1 MNDINMNILEAL
13 KDPYLFF
20 ALLSA
25 VNIVFYIVTLAVSH
39 FWAKHKQY
47 PLPKKTFSDFSTTL
61 VILLTNILVAI
72 PGFLLFKYDILSF
85 TLSGNIVLETIVLL
99 VLVDL
104 AMYVVHRVAHV
115 VYPFN
120 IFHLK
125 HHTHEKFNEFSL
137 YVMNP
142 IESIGLALIITGY
155 LALYSFNLYAVII
168 FLVMNWFWGVVGHI
182 NAEDKEASGFFGDN
196 TFHQIHHVEG
206 SKNFGFYTV
215 IWDKLFKTYEG
226 VLR

>member
-1 MNDINMNILEAL
+1 MNILETL

-20 ALLSA
+20 TLLSA
-25 VNIVFYIVTLAVSH
+25 VNIGFYLVTLAVSY
-39 FWAKHKQY
+39 FWAKYKQY
-47 PLPKKTFSDFSTTL
+47 PLPKKTRSDFATTL

-72 PGFLLFKYDILSF
+72 PGFLLFKYDIITF
-85 TLSGNIVLETIVLL
+85 TLTGNILYETIVLL
-99 VLVDL
+99 LLVDL
-104 AMYVVHRVAHV
+104 AMYVLHRVAHG

-142 IESIGLALIITGY
+142 IESIGMALIIMTY
-155 LALYSFNLYAVII
+155 LLLYDFNLYAVIV
-168 FLVMNWFWGVVGHI
+168 FLVLNWFWGVVGHI
-182 NAEDKEASGFFGDN
+182 NTEKKETSGFLGNN
-196 TFHQIHHVEG
+196 TFHQIHHVES

-226 VLR
+226 VLK